1 MNGESTSPASRLFSQ
16 HIEPSTYVQNL
27 SLSSSFLAAGG
38 KFSSTPARNM
48 SKTTS
53 MLDCDAGYGNQKK
66 NERKQ
71 KRVYLV
77 SMKELAKNNGV
88 EVYSVIEAGV

>member
-1 MNGESTSPASRLFSQ
+1 
-16 HIEPSTYVQNL
+16 
-27 SLSSSFLAAGG
+27 
-38 KFSSTPARNM
+38 
-48 SKTTS
+48 

-88 EVYSVIEAGV
+88 EVYSVIEAGVWLFSQNMYRTNDRAALKIDVRSIGAV

>member
-1 MNGESTSPASRLFSQ
+1 
-16 HIEPSTYVQNL
+16 
-27 SLSSSFLAAGG
+27 
-38 KFSSTPARNM
+38 
-48 SKTTS
+48 